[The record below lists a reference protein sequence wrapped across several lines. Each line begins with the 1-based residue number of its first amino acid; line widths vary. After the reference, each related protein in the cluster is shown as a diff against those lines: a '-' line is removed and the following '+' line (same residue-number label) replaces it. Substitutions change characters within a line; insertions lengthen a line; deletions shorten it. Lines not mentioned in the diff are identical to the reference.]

1 MLMCPHVRRI
11 HRQQVLDVLDHRG
24 VEPQYRLDLGE
35 HRVVGAIQGP
45 SVMALPHRLPWSEFG
60 WQVPPWATSA
70 ESPRDPYQYQTV
82 VTESVAPLAFI
93 RWHQR
98 FDSLPKLIRN
108 YTHSRHRPIVAGQ
121 RRPIRETRPRR
132 VGRLLRC
139 RGVVCRGPG
148 RAAADGAVGR
158 RRDVAWCA
166 HRAARSLDVP
176 GHRRRGGVGPAE
188 LSTWEDGRVLRW
200 ITAGESHGR
209 ALVAVV
215 EGMVAGV
222 EVNSTDIADQL
233 ARRRLGYGRG
243 ARMKFERDAVT
254 VLSGIRHGVT
264 LGGPI
269 AIEIGNTEWPKWET
283 VMAADPVDPAELA
296 DSARN
301 APLTRPR
308 PGHADYAGMLKYGFD
323 DARPVLERAS
333 ARETAARVAAGTIA
347 RSFLRQAL
355 GVEVLSH
362 VVAIGP
368 SVPYDGP
375 PPRAEDLPAIDE
387 SPVRAFDQQAEKSMI
402 AEIEAAKKDGD
413 TLGGVVEVVA
423 LGLPVGLGSFTS
435 GENRLDSQLAA
446 AVMGI
451 QAIKGVE
458 IGDGFETARRRG
470 SRAHDEMYPG
480 PDGVVRSTN
489 RAGGLEGGMT
499 NGQPL
504 RVRAAMKPISTVP
517 RALATV
523 DMATGDEAVAI
534 HQRSDVCAVP
544 AAGVVVETMVAL
556 VLARAALEKFGGD
569 SLTETR
575 RNIEAYRRAVA
586 DRESPAVRA
595 SG

>member
-1 MLMCPHVRRI
+1 
-11 HRQQVLDVLDHRG
+11 
-24 VEPQYRLDLGE
+24 
-35 HRVVGAIQGP
+35 
-45 SVMALPHRLPWSEFG
+45 VMA
-60 WQVPPWATSA
+60 T
-70 ESPRDPYQYQTV
+70 
-82 VTESVAPLAFI
+82 
-93 RWHQR
+93 
-98 FDSLPKLIRN
+98 
-108 YTHSRHRPIVAGQ
+108 
-121 RRPIRETRPRR
+121 
-132 VGRLLRC
+132 
-139 RGVVCRGPG
+139 
-148 RAAADGAVGR
+148 
-158 RRDVAWCA
+158 
-166 HRAARSLDVP
+166 
-176 GHRRRGGVGPAE
+176 
-188 LSTWEDGRVLRW
+188 
-200 ITAGESHGR
+200 
-209 ALVAVV
+209 
-215 EGMVAGV
+215 
-222 EVNSTDIADQL
+222 
-233 ARRRLGYGRG
+233 
-243 ARMKFERDAVT
+243 
-254 VLSGIRHGVT
+254 
-264 LGGPI
+264 
-269 AIEIGNTEWPKWET
+269 
-283 VMAADPVDPAELA
+283 DPVDPAELTN
-296 DSARN
+296 SARN
-301 APLTRPR
+301 EPLTRPR

-333 ARETAARVAAGTIA
+333 ARETAARVAAGTVA

-362 VVAIGP
+362 VIAIGP
-368 SVPYDGP
+368 SKPYDGP
-375 PPRAEDLPAIDE
+375 PPRPEDLPAIDD
-387 SPVRAFDQQAEKSMI
+387 SPVRAFDKAAEEAMI

-435 GENRLDSQLAA
+435 GDNRLDSQLAA

-575 RNIEAYRRAVA
+575 RNVESYLRAVA
-586 DRESPAVRA
+586 DRESPAARGTA
-595 SG
+595 

>member
-1 MLMCPHVRRI
+1 M
-11 HRQQVLDVLDHRG
+11 
-24 VEPQYRLDLGE
+24 
-35 HRVVGAIQGP
+35 
-45 SVMALPHRLPWSEFG
+45 
-60 WQVPPWATSA
+60 
-70 ESPRDPYQYQTV
+70 
-82 VTESVAPLAFI
+82 
-93 RWHQR
+93 
-98 FDSLPKLIRN
+98 
-108 YTHSRHRPIVAGQ
+108 
-121 RRPIRETRPRR
+121 
-132 VGRLLRC
+132 
-139 RGVVCRGPG
+139 
-148 RAAADGAVGR
+148 
-158 RRDVAWCA
+158 
-166 HRAARSLDVP
+166 
-176 GHRRRGGVGPAE
+176 
-188 LSTWEDGRVLRW
+188 GRVLRW
-200 ITAGESHGR
+200 TTAGESHGR

-222 EVNSTDIADQL
+222 QVTSAEIAGQL

-243 ARMKFERDAVT
+243 ARMKFEQDQVT
-254 VLSGIRHGVT
+254 ILAGVRHGVT

-283 VMAADPVDPAELA
+283 VMAADPVDPERLA
-296 DSARN
+296 DLEESARN

-333 ARETAARVAAGTIA
+333 ARETAARVAAGTVA
-347 RSFLRQAL
+347 RALLREAL

-362 VVAIGP
+362 VISIGA
-368 SVPYDGP
+368 SKPYDGP
-375 PPRAEDLPAIDE
+375 PPQFSDLADIDD
-387 SPVRAFDQQAEKSMI
+387 SPVRAFDEAAEKAMI

-413 TLGGVVEVVA
+413 TLGGIVEVVVH
-423 LGLPVGLGSFTS
+423 GLPVGLGSFTS
-435 GENRLDSQLAA
+435 GDNRLDSQLAG

-470 SRAHDEMYPG
+470 SVAHDEMYPG
-480 PDGVVRSTN
+480 PDGVMRSTN

-517 RALATV
+517 KALATV

-575 RNIEAYRRAVA
+575 ANIESYLRSVR
-586 DRESPAVRA
+586 DREPATEPAQA